1 MGIENSS
8 LNPLTKKIR
17 KKKEKGTGKNEEN
30 EWERTSQSWKR
41 VHDSANG
48 FFFLLFQTGRFLLDS
63 LNWMFDTTKEEQ

>member
-30 EWERTSQSWKR
+30 E
-41 VHDSANG
+41 
-48 FFFLLFQTGRFLLDS
+48 
-63 LNWMFDTTKEEQ
+63 